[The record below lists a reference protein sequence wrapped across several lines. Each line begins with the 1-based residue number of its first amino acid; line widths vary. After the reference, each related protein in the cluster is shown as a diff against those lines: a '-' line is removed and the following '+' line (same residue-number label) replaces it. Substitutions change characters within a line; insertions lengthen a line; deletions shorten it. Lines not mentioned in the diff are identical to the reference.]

1 MSNLNAQQRLRD
13 HCLGPQKG
21 GPRGNPYTAVVLY
34 VVPNHLETL
43 QMAGVFVHLDSPGED
58 SQTTGAP
65 RNIRG
70 GLLGSP
76 ETLNAWN
83 NSEVSVNKQAGN
95 LPKYKDKWSLI
106 TKNHLVLEIAKI
118 DFRNDSP
125 HVQTCPQCEL
135 QFSEQASSVIDAEL
149 SKLLSQ
155 GVIMCVIYCKNQCL
169 SIFS

>member
-21 GPRGNPYTAVVLY
+21 GPRGNPYTAVALY

-43 QMAGVFVHLDSPGED
+43 PMAGVFVHMD

-65 RNIRG
+65 RNIGG
-70 GLLGSP
+70 GLLGLP
-76 ETLNAWN
+76 ETLNAGN
-83 NSEVSVNKQAGN
+83 NPEVSVNKQAGN
-95 LPKYKDKWSLI
+95 LAKYKDKWSLI
-106 TKNHLVLEIAKI
+106 TKNYLVLEIAKI
-118 DFRNDSP
+118 DFINNFP

-135 QFSEQASSVIDAEL
+135 QFSEQEFSVIDAEL

-155 GVIMCVIYCKNQCL
+155 GVIMCAIYCKNQF
-169 SIFS
+169 I